1 MKAYATRILVE
12 KGEIKEKLKICILPD
27 IVNGILVSLF
37 GTANIDYN
45 WIALRYSRSEFI
57 FIHTVYAGFAMSTSK
72 IVLCSS
78 RLSDRVWRVL
88 ELKVIKLSPVAR
100 LIVISVGVKT
110 KQYIYSLVVA

>member
-27 IVNGILVSLF
+27 IVNGILVTLF

-57 FIHTVYAGFAMSTSK
+57 FIHTVYAFCDVYFK
-72 IVLCSS
+72 
-78 RLSDRVWRVL
+78 DRF
-88 ELKVIKLSPVAR
+88 EQFTA
-100 LIVISVGVKT
+100 
-110 KQYIYSLVVA
+110 

>member
-12 KGEIKEKLKICILPD
+12 KGEITEKLKICISPD
-27 IVNGILVSLF
+27 IVNGILVTFF

-45 WIALRYSRSEFI
+45 RIALRYSRSEFTL
-57 FIHTVYAGFAMSTSK
+57 FMRFAMSTYSTSK

-78 RLSDRVWRVL
+78 RLSDRAWRVL

-100 LIVISVGVKT
+100 LIVASVGVKT